1 MRDAL
6 VKIPANKKKKTF
18 QTNWT
23 KTTGYVAQIYLSNG
37 TSGKNSGLG
46 KSSVYASR
54 NFLNGKLVF
63 LRIVNDPQHHPSRN
77 AMQRLR
83 LSRPSERVFICFYI
97 YLFPFF
103 CPCFCSIIPPPSS
116 FIRQRVV
123 LSSNVRLPHAK
134 SGRAGWQRGNTK
146 LFDRGQNERS
156 VLGRVA

>member
-1 MRDAL
+1 MD
-6 VKIPANKKKKTF
+6 N
-18 QTNWT
+18 T

-63 LRIVNDPQHHPSRN
+63 SRIVNDPQHHPWRN

-83 LSRPSERVFICFYI
+83 LFRPSERVFICFYI

-134 SGRAGWQRGNTK
+134 SGRLARGKHKTFWPGAKRTIGFGRGGVGWTREREKRKTK
-146 LFDRGQNERS
+146 
-156 VLGRVA
+156 